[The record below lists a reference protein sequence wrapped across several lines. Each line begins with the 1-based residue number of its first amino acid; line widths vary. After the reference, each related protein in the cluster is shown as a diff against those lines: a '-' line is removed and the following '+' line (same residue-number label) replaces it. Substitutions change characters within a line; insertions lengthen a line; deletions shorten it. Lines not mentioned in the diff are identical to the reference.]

1 MSMPLD
7 VKVEATLAH
16 QRASSDCCGAGLDVA
31 AGGEWTCR
39 NCGSTCGRVLG
50 PPETIEVTNG

>member
-7 VKVEATLAH
+7 VKVSAVLAH
-16 QRASSDCCGAGLDVA
+16 QRASSDCCGSGLNVA

-39 NCGSTCGRVLG
+39 GCGQVCGRVLSA
-50 PPETIEVTNG
+50 PETIEVTNG